1 MYQYARHEF
10 IKKAKMK
17 KQKYGHQPKFEFNRF
32 ILKNFSRQI
41 GNVHISQMSFQNI
54 AYIDLLKLRDDHQL
68 YLDLK
73 IIAAES

>member
-1 MYQYARHEF
+1 
-10 IKKAKMK
+10 MK
-17 KQKYGHQPKFEFNRF
+17 KQKYVHQPKFEFNRF
-32 ILKNFSRQI
+32 ILKKISRQI

-54 AYIDLLKLRDDHQL
+54 TYIDLLKLRDDHQL